1 MKIIALI
8 LITFLSL
15 MPTCS
20 LAATLKLDDF
30 IQPLVVNMEEVSQI
44 PDNLPEGLNQIVVR
58 FEGRIHSGSKK
69 EAISTSP
76 HIITVVLKEK
86 DVVDIH
92 FLPKDLRD
100 YERRLSNNE
109 SLFKVTVNSE
119 PSDSIV
125 EILPGKSGFL
135 PYGDLGELVKSYNL
149 KNGIVLESGK
159 VRALKHELE
168 MIGSE
173 SSPNTESETSL
184 QLKLWY
190 TRATPEEKK
199 HFQDWMSKA
208 DKR

>member
-1 MKIIALI
+1 MNIRVLISIAL
-8 LITFLSL
+8 LSL
-15 MPTCS
+15 MSTS
-20 LAATLKLDDF
+20 SFSATLELDDF
-30 IQPLVVNMEEVSQI
+30 VQPLVVNMEEVSKN
-44 PDNLPEGLNQIVVR
+44 PVNLPEGLNQIVVR
-58 FEGRIHSGSKK
+58 FEGRIYNGSKK
-69 EAISTSP
+69 EPLSTSP
-76 HIITVVLKEK
+76 HIITVVIKEK
-86 DVVDIH
+86 DAVGIH

-100 YERRLSNNE
+100 YERRLSNND
-109 SLFKVTVNSE
+109 SIFKVTMNNE

-125 EILPGKSGFL
+125 ELLPGKSGFL

-168 MIGSE
+168 LIDSE
-173 SSPNTESETSL
+173 SSSNTESETTL

-208 DKR
+208 DKH